1 MMVYMPQMPSP
12 QPSPAMREREPETH
26 TAPAT
31 PPHSMNAL
39 QVLFHPRSVAV
50 IGASADANKTAG
62 RPIFY
67 LQKQGFTGAIYPVN
81 PRTSE
86 ISGLPCYASIAD
98 LPAVPDVAMVLL
110 GADRAE
116 SAVREL
122 AALGVPACIVLASGY
137 AETGPA
143 GAARQAALLEAAAR
157 PASGPSSGLAP
168 MRLLGPNT
176 IGLVNLTDGIVLS
189 PSGALDMAHLS
200 RGAISVVSQSGGIL
214 GSLLSRASARGVGLS
229 KLIATSN
236 EVDID
241 LADCVDF
248 LAGDPATG
256 VIVLYIETVRN
267 AERFK
272 AACRKAAVAGKPIVA
287 FKIGRSEAGAQ
298 AAVSHTGAMAGSDR
312 MYDALFAACGVIRAQ
327 FFSDLLD
334 IPLALSTGKM
344 LAGQR
349 VAILTSTGGAGTLVS
364 DSLGLAGF
372 ETPAPDA
379 PTVAKLR
386 ATQSGDHAVFDK
398 NPIDVTLAGLQ
409 PAVLRGAVAALL
421 ASPSYDALIV
431 IVGSS
436 GVAQPRL
443 MADAI
448 AAALLG
454 VPEHADK
461 PVLAYVSP
469 HAPEAAAVLSSLG
482 VPAFSAPES
491 CAQALLGMQ
500 QQAQVMK
507 VHTQSPAALQNSRAA
522 APIHT
527 FAQRTGSLNEYEAKK
542 IFAQFGIAST
552 REHVASTAD
561 EAQQAAHTLLTQN
574 GANNGAGKL
583 VLKMLS
589 SHIPHKSDVGG
600 VAIGLTPEQIGA
612 RLNHMRTQVEAHTGV
627 ACEQFLVQEMVTG
640 AAEMILGMHRD
651 PLGSAILLGMGGT
664 AAELLEDTALRMCP
678 VDRASARAMLHSL
691 KTWPLLNG
699 YRGRPLADVDALLD
713 AIVAFSHMVEQLGE
727 RLVTAEIN
735 PLFVLPAGQGVK
747 AADAVMVLAAP

>member
-1 MMVYMPQMPSP
+1 MMS
-12 QPSPAMREREPETH
+12 
-26 TAPAT
+26 
-31 PPHSMNAL
+31 L
-39 QVLFHPRSVAV
+39 QRLFHPRSVAV
-50 IGASADANKTAG
+50 IGASADASKTAG

-67 LQKQGFTGAIYPVN
+67 LQKQGFQGVIYPVN
-81 PRTSE
+81 PRATE
-86 ISGLPCYASIAD
+86 ISGLPCYPSIAA

-110 GADRAE
+110 GAERAE
-116 SAVREL
+116 AAVREL

-143 GAARQAALLEAAAR
+143 GAARQAALLAAAAR
-157 PASGPSSGLAP
+157 SDSGLAP

-200 RGAISVVSQSGGIL
+200 LGAISVVSQSGGIL

-248 LAGDPATG
+248 LAGDSATR
-256 VIVLYIETVRN
+256 VIVLYIESVRN
-267 AERFK
+267 VARFK
-272 AACRKAAVAGKPIVA
+272 AACHKAAQAGKPIVA

-327 FFSDLLD
+327 YFSDLLD
-334 IPLALSTGKM
+334 IPLALSTGKQ

-372 ETPAPDA
+372 EAPAPDA
-379 PTVAKLR
+379 ATVAKLR
-386 ATQSGDHAVFDK
+386 ATQKGDHAVFDK

-421 ASPSYDALIV
+421 QSDSYDALIV

-436 GVAQPRL
+436 GVAQPSL

-448 AAALLG
+448 AAALQDA
-454 VPEHADK
+454 PAHARK

-500 QQAQVMK
+500 QQAK
-507 VHTQSPAALQNSRAA
+507 GAKARALSPDQSHSLRAI
-522 APIHT
+522 APIDIPS
-527 FAQRTGSLNEYEAKK
+527 QLSGSLNEYEAKK
-542 IFAQFGIAST
+542 IFAQCSIAAT
-552 REHVASTAD
+552 REVVITTAA
-561 EAQQAAHTLLTQN
+561 EAQQAAQDLAAHH
-574 GANNGAGKL
+574 GASKL
-583 VLKMLS
+583 VLKILS
-589 SHIPHKSDVGG
+589 GSITHKSDIGG
-600 VAIGLTPEQIGA
+600 VAVNVTPDQIGP
-612 RLNHMRTQVEAHTGV
+612 RLTQMRTQVQAHTGV

-640 AAEMILGMHRD
+640 GTEMILGMHRD

-691 KTWPLLNG
+691 KTWPLLSG

-727 RLVTAEIN
+727 RLITAEIN

-747 AADAVMVLAAP
+747 AADAVMVLATP

>member
-1 MMVYMPQMPSP
+1 
-12 QPSPAMREREPETH
+12 
-26 TAPAT
+26 
-31 PPHSMNAL
+31 
-39 QVLFHPRSVAV
+39 
-50 IGASADANKTAG
+50 
-62 RPIFY
+62 
-67 LQKQGFTGAIYPVN
+67 
-81 PRTSE
+81 
-86 ISGLPCYASIAD
+86 
-98 LPAVPDVAMVLL
+98 MVLV
-110 GADRAE
+110 GAERAQD
-116 SAVREL
+116 AVREL

-143 GAARQAALLEAAAR
+143 GAARQAALVEAASR
-157 PASGPSSGLAP
+157 SGSGLAP

-200 RGAISVVSQSGGIL
+200 LGAISVVSQSGGIL

-241 LADCVDF
+241 LADCIDF
-248 LAGDPATG
+248 LADDAATR
-256 VIVLYIETVRN
+256 VIVLYIESVRN
-267 AERFK
+267 VARFTAACNK
-272 AACRKAAVAGKPIVA
+272 AAQAGKPIVA

-327 FFSDLLD
+327 YFSDLLD
-334 IPLALSTGKM
+334 IPLALSTGKQ
-344 LAGQR
+344 LTGQR

-372 ETPAPDA
+372 ETPAPDTA
-379 PTVAKLR
+379 TVAKLR

-421 ASPSYDALIV
+421 QSDSYDALIV

-436 GVAQPRL
+436 GVAQPSL

-448 AAALLG
+448 AAALQDA
-454 VPEHADK
+454 PAHAHK

-500 QQAQVMK
+500 QQAQGAK
-507 VHTQSPAALQNSRAA
+507 ARGLCPDQSQSLRALV
-522 APIHT
+522 PIDIPS
-527 FAQRTGSLNEYEAKK
+527 QLSGSLNEYEAKK
-542 IFAQFGIAST
+542 IFAQCSIAAT
-552 REHVASTAD
+552 REVVVTTAAQ
-561 EAQQAAHTLLTQN
+561 AQQAAQDLAAHH
-574 GANNGAGKL
+574 GASKL
-583 VLKMLS
+583 VLKILS
-589 SHIPHKSDVGG
+589 SSITHKSDVGG
-600 VAIGLTPEQIGA
+600 VAVNVTPDQIGP
-612 RLNHMRTQVEAHTGV
+612 RLTQMHQQVQAHIGV
-627 ACEQFLVQEMVTG
+627 ACKQFLVQEMVTG
-640 AAEMILGMHRD
+640 GTEMILGMHRD

-699 YRGRPLADVDALLD
+699 YRGRPVADVDALLD

-727 RLVTAEIN
+727 RLITAEIN
-735 PLFVLPAGQGVK
+735 PLFVLPAGEGVK